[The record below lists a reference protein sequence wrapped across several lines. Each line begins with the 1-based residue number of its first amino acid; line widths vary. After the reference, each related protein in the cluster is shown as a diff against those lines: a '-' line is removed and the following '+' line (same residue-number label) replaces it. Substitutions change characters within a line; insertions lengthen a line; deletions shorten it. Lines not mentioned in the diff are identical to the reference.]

1 MLRVCPVVP
10 VGDPGSAAQ
19 RIFLFTLIPCVPR
32 FILVAP
38 FGFSEETA
46 FRETFGMGHELIY
59 FILQSYAAKRYIR
72 EALRVFLK
80 QRSREAGKICH
91 LKNYCHRCSLLKG
104 GKEGHSIN
112 QYKQFFLPP
121 YHSRKKQKNVSNK
134 RPLARLPLTF
144 KNTFSLSVFHSFIL
158 SFTCS
163 RNLSL
168 FLLFLSYRFWVEK
181 GSTSKKDSTFL
192 PETKAN
198 THNKRL
204 CIAFQ

>member
-19 RIFLFTLIPCVPR
+19 RIFHFTLIPCVPR

-80 QRSREAGKICH
+80 QRSREAGEICH

-104 GKEGHSIN
+104 GKGGHSLN
-112 QYKQFFLPP
+112 QYKQFFPP
-121 YHSRKKQKNVSNK
+121 PIPSRKKQKNVSNK

-144 KNTFSLSVFHSFIL
+144 KNTFSLSVFQSFIHSF
-158 SFTCS
+158 F
-163 RNLSL
+163 LSL
-168 FLLFLSYRFWVEK
+168 VRAIFHFFFFFFPIVF
-181 GSTSKKDSTFL
+181 G
-192 PETKAN
+192 
-198 THNKRL
+198 
-204 CIAFQ
+204 